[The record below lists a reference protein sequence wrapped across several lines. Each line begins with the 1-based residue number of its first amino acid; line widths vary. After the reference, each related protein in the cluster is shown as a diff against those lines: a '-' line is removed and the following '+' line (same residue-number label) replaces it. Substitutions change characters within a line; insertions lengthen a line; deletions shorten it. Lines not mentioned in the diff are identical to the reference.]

1 MSGREKILVLG
12 LARSGA
18 AAARLL
24 VREGHEVIGYD
35 RDPGR
40 GSNVAGLS
48 GRLSGDLPD
57 FEGFTRVVQ
66 SPGIPVPPDPRIIP
80 EVELAAEHLEGTL
93 IGITGTN
100 GKSTTTVLIASRLRA
115 SGHDAVEGGNLGTAL
130 CSLVG
135 GHATHVVAELSSF
148 QLEHVRRIPTAVA
161 VLLNL
166 APDHLD
172 RHGTLA
178 AYGAAKAH
186 LAEAQTE
193 SGTVVYNAD
202 DPWAR
207 DAASRSRGR
216 PVPFSAER
224 VLSDGAFLKDDS
236 IILVDS
242 GEGVARYPLDRVAPA
257 AKRPVDNA
265 LAAAAGAL
273 AAGARPEAI
282 AEILS
287 TFEGLPHRGN
297 LVAEQEGVRFV
308 NDSKATNPAATVRCL
323 ESLAGPLVWIV
334 GGRNK
339 GLALDPLRHVGASI
353 RSVHVYGEA
362 AGDLER
368 ILGSDRPVQCVATL
382 DDAFSSALDRA
393 RPGDTI
399 VLSPACASQDQFR
412 SFEERGDRFVELVR
426 KAVPGGGGC

>member
-1 MSGREKILVLG
+1 MSRRERILVLG

-35 RDPGR
+35 RDR
-40 GSNVAGLS
+40 ETGSDVAGLS
-48 GRLSGDLPD
+48 ARLSGDLPD
-57 FEGFTRVVQ
+57 FEGFSRVVQ
-66 SPGIPVPPDPRIIP
+66 SPGIPVPPDPRIVP
-80 EVELAAEHLEGTL
+80 EVELAAEHLEGAL

-100 GKSTTTVLIASRLRA
+100 GKSTTTVLIASMLRA

-148 QLEHVRRIPTAVA
+148 QLEHVRHLPTAVA

-178 AYGAAKAH
+178 AYGAAKAR
-186 LAEAQTE
+186 LAEVQTE

-216 PVPFSAER
+216 RVPFSAER
-224 VLSDGAFLKDDS
+224 VLSEGAFLKDDS
-236 IILVDS
+236 IVLVDP
-242 GEGVARYPLDRVAPA
+242 GGAARYPLDRVTPA

-273 AAGARPEAI
+273 AAGARPDAI

-297 LVAEQEGVRFV
+297 LVEERDGVSFI

-339 GLALDPLRHVGASI
+339 GLDLEPLRHLAASI
-353 RSVHVYGEA
+353 RTVHVYGEA

-368 ILGSDRPVQCVATL
+368 ILGSDRSVHRVTTL
-382 DDAFSSALDRA
+382 DDAFHGALDRA

-412 SFEERGDRFVELVR
+412 SFEERGDRFVELAR
-426 KAVPGGGGC
+426 KAIPGGGGC